1 MSAADTLDPAKTAG
15 KIVVCERGVGAR
27 VDKSAE
33 VKRAGG
39 VGMVLLNLF
48 DQDALGDS
56 HVVPTVH
63 LNVPAAL
70 TVKAY
75 AAQAVGQLSSFLA
88 TRSGL
93 PVSPTR
99 RWPTS
104 RRVGRLRR
112 AMAIC

>member
-1 MSAADTLDPAKTAG
+1 MKVAGASDADALGCLPGTLDPAKTAG

-39 VGMVLLNLF
+39 VGLVLLNLF

-75 AAQAVGQLSSFLA
+75 AAAGGA
-88 TRSGL
+88 TAELVPGNTSG
-93 PVSPTR
+93 TQ
-99 RWPTS
+99 
-104 RRVGRLRR
+104 
-112 AMAIC
+112 